1 MKKTRIYAAV
11 MSMALALGLTLTSC
25 DDDKEMFQISDL
37 PTQSTMATDKNAV
50 VISNDNLGQTVCTL
64 TYSASDTEIK
74 STDGTSFG
82 AGAYWLQYTLDPTF
96 ASAESKSVVP
106 NPGNNTFSIT
116 GLDLNTMAVKLGAK
130 YDVPTDI
137 YFRILHAYNEN
148 SKETGV
154 ASDPITVKV
163 TPMEVPM
170 ITVVSK
176 EDIDVVYATLQIN
189 AETGRF
195 EGTYPAADKKEAW
208 NKAWN
213 FYFVDTKG
221 VVYGCDD
228 DWSKPDEGVNR
239 SYKLM
244 SGRSVGDDYSH
255 WFDPGI
261 AADGVTMW
269 FDLGTMEWG
278 FIFNKTSEYPDKAT
292 AVCGGNKEELK
303 TVLDAGLPSGV
314 YTGKITASASSISF
328 EYSGDKTFDVEVVD
342 ADGNKLSALEVGSD
356 YIIELN
362 LVDKKAILKLNLIS
376 ATLTISSND
385 QGKPLA
391 VLHSDVDAD
400 GNPTGVYRGF
410 VAFEADD
417 HFTAIDGNGVH
428 YGVNDGWDQ
437 FSFLINNEEGD
448 GHRNFWTPGDAVNG
462 LCYAVFDINNAKW
475 EVNDVTSFDVVSKE
489 SAEVVYATLKYNA
502 ETGRFEGAYPGDAE
516 VWNSAWNFYM
526 VLPNGVMFGC
536 DDEWSTAEG
545 INRSYKLVA
554 GRSIGDNYSSW
565 FDPSIPPV
573 TMRVDPVSMTWDWEV
588 IATDK
593 KDLSGV
599 SIIIVGSD
607 MGWHEDWAPEDGIKM
622 TANGDV
628 YTAVFEN
635 VALTDQFGFRATSP
649 AAGWLGP
656 DNFASLG
663 DNLVKDGNIK
673 AKTPGI
679 YKITVTATANADGTI
694 TYTVDGQ
701 KTGNLPAKDLSNQA
715 QGIKGSF
722 NGWTV
727 VNQSKPAVNGNI
739 YTYTFSGIE
748 MEADAEFG
756 FDGDLNWVG
765 KGGLTVNSDLVSEE
779 GGNLSVKE
787 AGTYTFTLIA
797 TANSDGTVSYAL
809 SATK

>member
-1 MKKTRIYAAV
+1 
-11 MSMALALGLTLTSC
+11 MALALGLTLTSC

-37 PTQSTMATDKNAV
+37 PTQSTMATDKNTV

-82 AGAYWLQYTLDPTF
+82 AGAYWLQYSLDPTF
-96 ASAESKSVVP
+96 ATSESKSVVP

-116 GLDLNTMAVKLGAK
+116 GLDLNSMAVKLGAQ
-130 YDVPTDI
+130 YDVATDI
-137 YFRILHAYNEN
+137 YFRILHAYNEQT
-148 SKETGV
+148 KDMGI

-176 EDIDVVYATLQIN
+176 ENIDVVYATLQIN

-195 EGTYPAADKKEAW
+195 DGTYPAADKKDAW
-208 NKAWN
+208 DKAWN

-221 VVYGCDD
+221 VIYGCDD
-228 DWSKPDEGVNR
+228 DWSKPDESVNR

-244 SGRSVGDDYSH
+244 AGREVGDNYSH

-269 FDLGTMEWG
+269 FDLGAMEWG
-278 FIFNKTSEYPDKAT
+278 FIFNKTSEYPDNAT
-292 AVCGGNKEELK
+292 AVCGGNKVELK

-314 YTGKITASASSISF
+314 YTGKITATASTISF

-342 ADGNKLSALEVGSD
+342 ADGNKLNALEVGSD

-362 LVDKKAILKLNLIS
+362 LVDKKAILKLSLIS
-376 ATLTISSND
+376 ETLTISSND
-385 QGKPLA
+385 QGKQLA
-391 VLHSDVDAD
+391 VLTSDMDAD

-410 VAFEADD
+410 VAFKADD

-448 GHRNFWTPGDAVNG
+448 GHRNFWTPGAAVNG
-462 LCYAVFDINNAKW
+462 LCYAIFDINNAKW
-475 EVNDVTSFDVVSKE
+475 EVYDVATLDVVSKE
-489 SAEVVYATLKYNA
+489 SAEVVYASLKYNA
-502 ETGRFEGAYPGDAE
+502 EIGRFEGAYPGDAE
-516 VWNSAWNFYM
+516 VWNSAWNFYL
-526 VLPNGVMFGC
+526 VLPNGELIGC
-536 DDEWSTAEG
+536 DSGWSAADDC
-545 INRSYKLVA
+545 NRSYKLA
-554 GRSIGDNYSSW
+554 IGRSFGDDYSSW
-565 FDPSIPPV
+565 FDPSVAPV
-573 TMRVDPVSMTWDWEV
+573 TMRMDPVAMTWDWEV

-607 MGWHEDWAPEDGIKM
+607 MGWHDNWAPEEGVKV

-635 VALTDQFGFRATSP
+635 VELTDQFGFRATSP

-673 AKTPGI
+673 AKTPGV

-701 KTGNLPAKDLSNQA
+701 KTGDLSAKDLSNQA

-722 NGWTV
+722 NEWEIVGKA
-727 VNQSKPAVNGNI
+727 KPAVNGNV
-739 YTYTFSGIE
+739 YTYTFSDIV
-748 MEADAEFG
+748 MDANAEFG
-756 FDGDLNWVG
+756 FDGDLAWVG
-765 KGGLTVNSDLVSEE
+765 KDGVTVSSDLISED

-787 AGTYTFTLIA
+787 SGTYTFTLIA
-797 TANSDGTVSYAL
+797 TAKDDGSVSYEL
-809 SATK
+809 KATK

>member
-1 MKKTRIYAAV
+1 
-11 MSMALALGLTLTSC
+11 MSLALALGLTLTSC
-25 DDDKEMFQISDL
+25 DDDKEMYKISDL
-37 PTQSTMATDKNAV
+37 PTQSTMATDKNTV

-74 STDGTSFG
+74 SSDGTSFG

-96 ASAESKSVVP
+96 ASAESKSIVP
-106 NPGNNTFSIT
+106 NPGNNTYSIT
-116 GLDLNTMAVKLGAK
+116 GLDLNSMAVKLGAQ
-130 YDVPTDI
+130 YDVATDI
-137 YFRILHAYNEN
+137 YFRILHAYTEK
-148 SKETGV
+148 SKESGI
-154 ASDPITVKV
+154 ASDAITVKV

-176 EDIDVVYATLQIN
+176 ENIDVVYATLQIN

-195 EGTYPAADKKEAW
+195 EGTYPAADKKDTW
-208 NKAWN
+208 DKAWN

-221 VVYGCDD
+221 VIYGCDD
-228 DWSKPDEGVNR
+228 GWSTLGDGINR
-239 SYKLM
+239 SYMLV
-244 SGRSVGDDYSH
+244 SGRSIGDDYSH
-255 WFDPGI
+255 WFDPSI

-269 FDLGTMEWG
+269 FDLGSMQWG
-278 FIFNKTSEYPDKAT
+278 FIFNKTSEYPETAT
-292 AVCGGNKEELK
+292 AVCGGDKVELK
-303 TVLDAGLPSGV
+303 TVLDGGLPSGV
-314 YTGKITASASSISF
+314 YTGKITATSSSISF

-342 ADGNKLSALEVGSD
+342 ADGNKLSALEVGSE

-362 LVDKKAILKLNLIS
+362 LVDKKAILKLSLIS
-376 ATLTISSND
+376 ETLTIYSND
-385 QGKPLA
+385 QGKELA
-391 VLHSDVDAD
+391 VLTSDVDAD

-462 LCYAVFDINNAKW
+462 LCYAIFDINNSKW
-475 EVNDVTSFDVVSKE
+475 EVHDVTALDVVSKE
-489 SAEVVYATLKYNA
+489 SADVVYASLKYNA
-502 ETGRFEGAYPGDAE
+502 ATGRFEGAYPVDTE
-516 VWNSAWNFYM
+516 VWNGAWNFYF
-526 VLPNGVMFGC
+526 VAAGVEMFGC
-536 DDEWSTAEG
+536 DKGWSAATDC
-545 INRSYKLVA
+545 NRSYKLEA
-554 GRSIGDNYSSW
+554 GSSIGDNYSHW
-565 FDPSIPPV
+565 FDPSMCPA
-573 TMRVDPVSMTWDWEV
+573 TMRVDPASMTWDWEV

-599 SIIIVGSD
+599 SIIIVGTD
-607 MGWHEDWAPEDGIKM
+607 MGWHDSWTPEEGVQV

-635 VALTDQFGFRATSP
+635 IALTDQFGFRATEP
-649 AAGWLGP
+649 ASAWLGP

-673 AKTPGI
+673 AKEPGV
-679 YKITVTATANADGTI
+679 YTITVTATANADGTV
-694 TYTVDGQ
+694 TYTVDGK
-701 KTGNLPAKDLSNQA
+701 KTGNLSAKDLTNKE

-722 NGWTV
+722 NEWEIVGKA
-727 VNQSKPAVNGNI
+727 KPAVNGNV
-739 YTYTFSGIE
+739 YTYTFSDIV
-748 MEADAEFG
+748 MDANAEFG
-756 FDGDLNWVG
+756 FDGDLAWVG
-765 KGGLTVNSDLVSEE
+765 KDGVTVSSDLISED

-797 TANSDGTVSYAL
+797 TAKDDGSVSYELKAEKT
-809 SATK
+809 AK